1 MSKTLVD
8 SEDIS
13 SARVVAGDPFFGL
26 IEDAYREFKA
36 APPSHLG
43 ICTCGMCMGPD
54 RSRAALR
61 KSPRDWTLADVWSWS
76 DSVKKGLDQT
86 VWSWLLQRFLE
97 VLAAGEGCHNGVEH
111 LSLSWFET
119 GKRSLWSS
127 KQWAVLDR
135 FAGLFMD
142 RAMQS
147 RSGEG
152 VLYEMLIL
160 ARGGWP
166 LDDLIARVMADPDLS
181 EALAYA
187 WGAGFSTGDLFGSDW
202 SPEERRILQETFV
215 TKDMAD
221 HMFIFAFADG
231 VDPEM
236 SEAALQAGEAI
247 ASRL

>member
-1 MSKTLVD
+1 
-8 SEDIS
+8 
-13 SARVVAGDPFFGL
+13 
-26 IEDAYREFKA
+26 
-36 APPSHLG
+36 
-43 ICTCGMCMGPD
+43 
-54 RSRAALR
+54 
-61 KSPRDWTLADVWSWS
+61 
-76 DSVKKGLDQT
+76 
-86 VWSWLLQRFLE
+86 
-97 VLAAGEGCHNGVEH
+97 
-111 LSLSWFET
+111 
-119 GKRSLWSS
+119 
-127 KQWAVLDR
+127 
-135 FAGLFMD
+135 
-142 RAMQS
+142 
-147 RSGEG
+147 
-152 VLYEMLIL
+152 MLIL